1 MKIRVYFCKEPDPE
15 SLFKDDKIS
24 RQALETIY
32 DLVWESEFKNIVNVG
47 KVWLKFNEDLKP
59 FGIPLEKKRRHKR
72 MSAGDIIQMGKEF
85 YMVKQIGVK
94 KINLL

>member
-1 MKIRVYFCKEPDPE
+1 MKIRVYFCKEYDPE
-15 SLFKDDKIS
+15 ILFTDDKIS
-24 RQALETIY
+24 KQALETIY

-59 FGIPLEKKRRHKR
+59 FGIPLEKRRSHR
-72 MSAGDIIQMGKEF
+72 RISAGDIIQMGPEF
-85 YMVKQIGVK
+85 YIVKQIGVK

>member
-15 SLFKDDKIS
+15 SLFKGDKIS

-59 FGIPLEKKRRHKR
+59 FGIPLEKKRSHKR
-72 MSAGDIIQMGKEF
+72 MSAGDIIQMGTEF

>member
-59 FGIPLEKKRRHKR
+59 FGIPLEKKRSHKR
-72 MSAGDIIQMGKEF
+72 MSAGDIIQRGTEF